1 MSIRS
6 SNFDVAKCNIRAG
19 TRNEARQVVFSFGHD
34 DLTGGLCI
42 EVCMNRL
49 RRSSQRAKAR
59 GEVLRLFLA
68 DPPLVLIMLFIQS
81 TSAVDGE
88 QGQTS
93 G

>member
-1 MSIRS
+1 MLQNATSKPGCG
-6 SNFDVAKCNIRAG
+6 D
-19 TRNEARQVVFSFGHD
+19 EARHIVFSFGRD
-34 DLTGGLCI
+34 DLTGGPCV
-42 EVCMNRL
+42 EVCMSRL
-49 RRSSQRAKAR
+49 RRSGERAKAR
-59 GEVLRLFLA
+59 GKVLRLFLA